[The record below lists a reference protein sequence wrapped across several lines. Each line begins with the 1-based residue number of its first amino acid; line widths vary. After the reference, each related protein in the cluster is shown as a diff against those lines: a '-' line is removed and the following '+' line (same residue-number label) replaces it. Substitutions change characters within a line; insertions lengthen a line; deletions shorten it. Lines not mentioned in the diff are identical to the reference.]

1 MMEMGIAKGARRG
14 YNNRQVAE
22 EKPATMFCARGVS
35 VMARKE
41 ISKAMLKRLPVYLSY
56 LKSLP
61 DSGHT
66 HISATALAS
75 ALSMGEVQVR
85 KDLATVSSG
94 GRPKVGYLRE
104 SLVADLEEFLGYGN
118 SNNAVII
125 GAGKLGMALMGYSG
139 FAEYGLNIVAAF
151 DTNPALVGQE
161 SSGKAI
167 LALEQLSRF
176 CQEQNIKIG
185 VITVPAERAQ
195 EVCDRLIEAGIAAIW
210 NFAPTHLDVPEDI
223 LVQNENMAASL
234 ALLSKHL
241 KEHMGKQGK

>member
-1 MMEMGIAKGARRG
+1 M
-14 YNNRQVAE
+14 
-22 EKPATMFCARGVS
+22 
-35 VMARKE
+35 
-41 ISKAMLKRLPVYLSY
+41 
-56 LKSLP
+56 
-61 DSGHT
+61 
-66 HISATALAS
+66 
-75 ALSMGEVQVR
+75 
-85 KDLATVSSG
+85 ATVSSG

-151 DTNPALVGQE
+151 DTNPALVGQK

-167 LALEQLSRF
+167 LALEQLPRF

>member
-1 MMEMGIAKGARRG
+1 MEMGIAKGARRW
-14 YNNRQVAE
+14 YNNKQVAE
-22 EKPATMFCARGVS
+22 GKTATMFCARGVS

-167 LALEQLSRF
+167 LALEQLPKF

-185 VITVPAERAQ
+185 VITVRRSGPRRFATGSLKQALRPS
-195 EVCDRLIEAGIAAIW
+195 GILPPPIW
-210 NFAPTHLDVPEDI
+210 MFRRTFWCRMRIWRHRWRCCR
-223 LVQNENMAASL
+223 ST
-234 ALLSKHL
+234 
-241 KEHMGKQGK
+241 